1 MKEKE
6 GSRRA
11 WKERLS
17 GLRKG
22 RREERVF
29 ALTEREARVRNT
41 NTLLIPPDLSEFKEK

>member
-22 RREERVF
+22 RREGVF